1 MNNVA
6 PLKAKG
12 RPVGSSADVTGP
24 KILKAAIDIFGR
36 RGYTAT
42 SVKDLAEAAE
52 LTVGS
57 IYHYYSGKAELF
69 IAAATEFYDVFY
81 RAFVAALKPHHNFTA
96 RIQAL
101 LDESEKL
108 HESDPTLP
116 RFAMSLPVELR
127 YNPELR
133 QSLVSL
139 YGRFTK
145 LYLEISHE
153 AAQRGELPKG
163 LDPQIVAI
171 MLESLFSAGLPQM
184 ARMAG
189 ENRFRDVVTAFRL
202 LLGKHD

>member
-1 MNNVA
+1 MQNTV
-6 PLKAKG
+6 PLKSKG
-12 RPVGSSADVTGP
+12 RPIGSSADVTGP
-24 KILKAAIDIFGR
+24 KLLKAAIDIFGR

-81 RAFVAALKPHHNFTA
+81 YAFVQALTPHKDFIA

-101 LDESEKL
+101 LDESERL

-127 YNPELR
+127 YNRELR
-133 QSLVSL
+133 QALAPL

-145 LYLEISHE
+145 LYLGITEE
-153 AAQRGELPKG
+153 AAHRGELPKG
-163 LDPQIVAI
+163 LDPKIVAI
-171 MLESLFSAGLPQM
+171 MLESLLSAGLPQM

-202 LLGKHD
+202 LLTK